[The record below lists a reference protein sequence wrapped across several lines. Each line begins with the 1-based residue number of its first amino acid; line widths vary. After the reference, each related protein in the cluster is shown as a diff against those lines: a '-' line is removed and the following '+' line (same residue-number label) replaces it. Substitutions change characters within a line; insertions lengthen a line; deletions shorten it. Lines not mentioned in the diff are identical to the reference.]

1 MAAARSTARVAA
13 SSSPNMSQKLITL
26 IQGALADA
34 GGGTQRL
41 VTVDRKTIDKS
52 WKMMDKVVKLC
63 QHPRMNIKN
72 SPPFILDILPDTFQ
86 QLKLVV
92 TNYED
97 RMSQLATNAFFVSFM
112 DNLINKLKKCIRVCA
127 GDGRMTFGAIHIT
140 WRIQKQASKG
150 LCF

>member
-1 MAAARSTARVAA
+1 MAAARSTARANTT
-13 SSSPNMSQKLITL
+13 SPNMSQKLITL

-34 GGGTQRL
+34 GGSQRL
-41 VTVDRKTIDKS
+41 VTVDRRTIDKS

-97 RMSQLATNAFFVSFM
+97 RMSQLASNEFFVCFM

-127 GDGRMTFGAIHIT
+127 FSVKIYTKIFSCKL
-140 WRIQKQASKG
+140 QLFVK
-150 LCF
+150 

>member
-1 MAAARSTARVAA
+1 
-13 SSSPNMSQKLITL
+13 
-26 IQGALADA
+26 
-34 GGGTQRL
+34 
-41 VTVDRKTIDKS
+41 
-52 WKMMDKVVKLC
+52 MMDKVVKLC

-97 RMSQLATNAFFVSFM
+97 RMQQLSSNEYFVCFM

-127 GDGRMTFGAIHIT
+127 FSGIIFSCNLHLFKAMI
-140 WRIQKQASKG
+140 
-150 LCF
+150 

>member
-1 MAAARSTARVAA
+1 MAAARQTARGTT
-13 SSSPNMSQKLITL
+13 SPNMSQKLITL

-34 GGGTQRL
+34 GGSQRL

-97 RMSQLATNAFFVSFM
+97 RMTQLASNEFFVRFM
-112 DNLINKLKKCIRVCA
+112 DNLINKLKKCIRVLC
-127 GDGRMTFGAIHIT
+127 TFCKNFCLQIWNTSVMAT
-140 WRIQKQASKG
+140 DPV
-150 LCF
+150 LCLKLKTI

>member
-1 MAAARSTARVAA
+1 
-13 SSSPNMSQKLITL
+13 MSQKLITL

-34 GGGTQRL
+34 GGSQRL

-97 RMSQLATNAFFVSFM
+97 RMTQLASNEFFVRFM
-112 DNLINKLKKCIRVCA
+112 DNLINKLKKCIRVYAPSVKISVCK
-127 GDGRMTFGAIHIT
+127 FGTH
-140 WRIQKQASKG
+140 Q
-150 LCF
+150 

>member
-1 MAAARSTARVAA
+1 
-13 SSSPNMSQKLITL
+13 MSQKLITL

-34 GGGTQRL
+34 GGSQRL

-97 RMSQLATNAFFVSFM
+97 RMSQLSSNEYFVCFM
-112 DNLINKLKKCIRVCA
+112 DNLINKLKKCIRVCTRSLEILA
-127 GDGRMTFGAIHIT
+127 VWWAWQSTIKMRVKTYPCQLPAWHSLLPT
-140 WRIQKQASKG
+140 RQH
-150 LCF
+150 

>member
-1 MAAARSTARVAA
+1 MAAARSTAIATT
-13 SSSPNMSQKLITL
+13 SSPNMSQKLITL

-34 GGGTQRL
+34 GGAQRL
-41 VTVDRKTIDKS
+41 ATVDRKTIDKS
-52 WKMMDKVVKLC
+52 WKMMDKVLKLC

-97 RMSQLATNAFFVSFM
+97 RWQQLSSNEYFVCFM

-127 GDGRMTFGAIHIT
+127 SVNVLQHLIGF
-140 WRIQKQASKG
+140 
-150 LCF
+150 